1 MKKYNS
7 LIAAAILAYIAT
19 AVFSGV
25 VIYSTSVERSRSYNV
40 EINRIYHSVSGE
52 KDLDTLDL
60 HTYEYVREVSW
71 LALDMLSEEEG
82 SEVFFQGKNESGVVI
97 RPVFNEGEC
106 TGFLRF
112 EYQEAVFEVGRIFWM
127 VEAGIFAFAAL
138 VTGILFYL
146 KRNLIRPSIRLS
158 HLAEQLSKGHFKG
171 IVKEEKN
178 QYSGSLLRSIG
189 LLKDSLDVSQKRQME
204 LEKEKKKL
212 LLSLSHDIKTPL
224 NTIRLYAKALEGN
237 LYMEEEKKL
246 HAMRQIDVKSEEI
259 EHYVEEIMKNS
270 REGILDIQVAD
281 GEFYLSE
288 LMNRVLDTYVEK
300 CGIRMT
306 ELLVEPFD
314 NRLLKGDIDR
324 ALEVLENIIENA
336 FKYGDGRQIKISF
349 YEEDYCQLIRV
360 FNTGIPVSD
369 NDFNHIYESFF
380 RGVNS
385 EGIQGSG
392 LGLYICREIM
402 RKMNGEIFAEKSD
415 DGMAFVLVFC

>member
-1 MKKYNS
+1 MKKYNN

-19 AVFSGV
+19 AVFLGV

-82 SEVFFQGKNESGVVI
+82 SEAFFQGKNESGVII
-97 RPVFNEGEC
+97 RPVFNEGQC

-112 EYQEAVFEVGRIFWM
+112 EYQEAVFDAGRIFWM
-127 VEAGIFAFAAL
+127 VEVGIFVFAAL

-224 NTIRLYAKALEGN
+224 NTIRLYAKALERN

-246 HAMRQIDVKSEEI
+246 HAMRQIDVKAEEI

-270 REGILDIQVAD
+270 REGILDIQVAE
-281 GEFYLSE
+281 GEFYLIE
-288 LMNRVLDTYVEK
+288 LMDRVLDTYVEK

-380 RGVNS
+380 RGINS